1 MGMDT
6 HDIIAQMAC
15 ELYVRSGKVEGR
27 DLDNWLEAEQIVRN
41 NSAHPEVYW
50 DDLLAEHVA

>member
-1 MGMDT
+1 MDT